1 MSYSL
6 VDLVGKG
13 GGHSSAC
20 EAPFRLAG
28 PSKPLDSS
36 SPAHPKSKSP
46 LRWWKRLKSF
56 ALPMR
61 KSANEVALPSGRCG
75 RACDGGGGGGIGM
88 LDEDADATG
97 CCCWAVGGCS
107 RVAACES
114 EAECVILEVSGC
126 LCASSECRKGR
137 RSLCPRREGKGC
149 RTRKVERGPLVR
161 ENWDNG

>member
-75 RACDGGGGGGIGM
+75 RPCDGGGGGGMGM
-88 LDEDADATG
+88 LDEDDGDEDDATG
-97 CCCWAVGGCS
+97 GCWALGGCP

-114 EAECVILEVSGC
+114 EAECVILEVSGS
-126 LCASSECRKGR
+126 LCASSR
-137 RSLCPRREGKGC
+137 
-149 RTRKVERGPLVR
+149 V
-161 ENWDNG
+161 